1 MAYRYA
7 TTTPI
12 TLELNVDE
20 AVYNAVVWCESSVP
34 GEGRE
39 SGKTV
44 VKE

>member
-1 MAYRYA
+1 MAYA
-7 TTTPI
+7 KTTPI

-20 AVYNAVVWCESSVP
+20 AVYNAVAWCESSVS

-39 SGKTV
+39 SGKII